1 MAGNLRVAVRR
12 RLDAE
17 LVRRGLSVSRQR
29 ALEAIGAG
37 RVLVGGMPARSAAR
51 RVAAD
56 DPITVSGDGPRF
68 VSRGGDKLA
77 ASIDYFDLDATGRRA
92 LDAGAS
98 TGGFTDCLLQAGAAH
113 VVAVDVGRGQLAW
126 SLRTDPRVTVLER
139 TNVRY
144 LTPEDIGGAA
154 GLGVADLSFISLSV
168 CAPALARCTTGDA
181 DLVLLLK
188 PQFEAGRSQ
197 VGKGGVVRDPAVHR
211 AVLHRVRDDLARS
224 GVRAVAA
231 MPSPLRGA
239 DGNVEFFFHCR
250 KDVATLAGDDELD
263 AAVAAAHT
271 GAGSVP

>member
-29 ALEAIGAG
+29 ALEAIAAG
-37 RVLVGGMPARSAAR
+37 RVLVGGLPARSAAR

-56 DPITVSGDGPRF
+56 EPITVSGDGPRF
-68 VSRGGDKLA
+68 VSRGGEKLA
-77 ASIDYFDLDATGRRA
+77 PALDHFDVNVAGRRA

-126 SLRTDPRVTVLER
+126 SLRTDSRVTVLER
-139 TNVRY
+139 TNVRH

-154 GLGVADLSFISLSV
+154 ELGVADLSFISLSV

-181 DLVLLLK
+181 DLLLLVK

-197 VGKGGVVRDPAVHR
+197 VGKGGVVRDPSVHR
-211 AVLHRVRDDLARS
+211 AVLHRVRDDVARA
-224 GVRAVAA
+224 GVDVVAA
-231 MPSPLRGA
+231 MPSPLPGG
-239 DGNVEFFFHCR
+239 DGNVEFFFHGR
-250 KDVATLAGDDELD
+250 KDVAAPIADDELD
-263 AAVAAAHT
+263 AVVGAAHAAART
-271 GAGSVP
+271 TP